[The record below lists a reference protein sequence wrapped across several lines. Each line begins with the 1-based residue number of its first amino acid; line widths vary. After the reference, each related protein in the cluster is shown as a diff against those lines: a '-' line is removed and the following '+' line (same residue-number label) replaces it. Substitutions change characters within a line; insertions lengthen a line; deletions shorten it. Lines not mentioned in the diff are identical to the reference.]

1 MRSQDNLLRI
11 SSALIALLVAIPV
24 LGVFSNFF
32 QAGEAAELGRATW
45 QHLSSTV
52 LPDYLRTTF
61 YLVIMVAVGVIVGG
75 TLSAWLVAVCEF
87 PGRRWLEWALILPL
101 AMPAYVSAY
110 AYTDFLQYSGPLQS
124 ALRNAFGWTRADYWF
139 PEVRS
144 LPGAAAMFIFVLYP
158 YVYLLA
164 RNAFMERSPAM
175 LDVARSL
182 GESTW
187 RVLWRIS
194 LPLARPAIAAGAA
207 LALMEVL
214 ADYGTVSYFGVTTF
228 TTGIYRSWFSLGDR
242 QSAAQLAGVL
252 LLFVLVMI
260 AVEQSSRGRARFYS
274 VGQRVHLPQP
284 KQLRGAQ
291 AWLAALFCVIP
302 IILGFVLPV
311 LVLLRL
317 WLLDW
322 QAQVAEGGS
331 FSWAYY
337 ERYVTWI
344 GNSVQLASV
353 TALLA
358 ILIALL
364 LAYALRLRASRW
376 QRLCNRLV
384 SLGYA
389 VPGAIIAVGVLI
401 PLARLDN
408 WLVDWVQRHFDY
420 RMGLLLTGTVMAL
433 VYAYLVRFSGVAYQS
448 IEAGLQKITP
458 AMDASARCLGLGPW
472 RVLQKIHIPLLWRSL
487 LTATLLVFVDVMK
500 ELPAT
505 LVVRPFNYDTLAVIA
520 HQLAADE
527 RLSEAAL
534 PALSI
539 VLVGLLPVILLS
551 RTISRR

>member
-32 QAGEAAELGRATW
+32 QTGEAAELGRATW

-52 LPDYLRTTF
+52 LPDYLKTTF
-61 YLVIMVAVGVIVGG
+61 FLVLMVAVGVIIGG
-75 TLSAWLVAVCEF
+75 TLAAWLVAVCEF

-110 AYTDFLQYSGPLQS
+110 AYTDFLQYSGPLQT
-124 ALRNAFGWTRADYWF
+124 ALRHTFGWTRADYWF

-284 KQLRGAQ
+284 KQLRGVH

-322 QAQVAEGGS
+322 QAQVAEEGA

-337 ERYVTWI
+337 ERYLSWI

-358 ILIALL
+358 IFIALL